1 MHITF
6 VGADHRSVSSGPEA
20 DAHSRVR
27 AEPRAGG
34 NARVRRRFSVLI
46 PLFFYFEFFLPLVLT
61 SGILLLLVM
70 GCVACTIGVLS
81 YDHDVSSSTAHKR
94 IAMTNGSDVR
104 STRDKI
110 LFQVAPKK
118 GGTRPTR
125 IAHCPQSGFS
135 LREYGRG
142 RTACQGTL
150 HQRRSKFANTAFYGG
165 AKHRKVRICLTP
177 ENSRLRYS
185 YGQCGFRHLRLV
197 GEGVKRSIQ
206 THPQPEQ
213 TPG

>member
-1 MHITF
+1 M
-6 VGADHRSVSSGPEA
+6 
-20 DAHSRVR
+20 
-27 AEPRAGG
+27 
-34 NARVRRRFSVLI
+34 RRRFSVLV

-70 GCVACTIGVLS
+70 GCVACTTGVLS

-94 IAMTNGSDVR
+94 IAMTDGSDVR

-110 LFQVAPKK
+110 MFQVAPNK
-118 GGTRPTR
+118 GGTRQTR
-125 IAHCPQSGFS
+125 IAHRPQSGFS

-150 HQRRSKFANTAFYGG
+150 PPDGG
-165 AKHRKVRICLTP
+165 AKRRKVRVCLTP

-185 YGQCGFRHLRLV
+185 HGQCGFRHLRLV

-206 THPQPEQ
+206 TRPQPEQ
-213 TPG
+213 TLGWWC